1 MGSSTILVYAD
12 VVAVVEVEELV
23 EIILDQNWHKEC
35 EIIPNYMPQFPNP
48 ETKPIVVVKY
58 PNSHEDTFL
67 RYSTGPLGGY
77 FWDVYGD
84 DLHSVE
90 VAIIAL
96 SRAPIPLNYRK
107 AEYPLKF
114 KL

>member
-1 MGSSTILVYAD
+1 MKLPDFS
-12 VVAVVEVEELV
+12 VEELV

-35 EIIPNYMPQFPNP
+35 EIIPNYM
-48 ETKPIVVVKY
+48 PIVVVKY